1 MPAFNNG
8 RNDIHYDQFLTDTSL
23 GFERTNPG
31 SVAYRAATSIPVLF
45 QTGKF
50 MIYNRGDWFRDQ
62 VKTRPLGGEVE
73 LVTYGTSDGT
83 YNCQEYGLGHRID
96 DRERAN
102 NSKRL
107 VLDQN
112 GRDLL
117 MRQHSIRR
125 DRFFAVQAMATGVWG
140 LDITGVSGTPSTNEV
155 KQWNDAAS
163 TPYDDIETQRE
174 RMFLATGFMP
184 NVLVLGATTYLRLR
198 RHPQLTALAG
208 DNAPNIVMDEAL
220 RQYFMVD
227 EILVARSV
235 YNSALEGATD
245 SFSYT
250 VNAKSALLL
259 HRNPL
264 AAGGATRTAIGIFG
278 WEGLHNGAAN
288 EDGVVM
294 GWHRIGLAYSDQLN
308 ALAAWDMK
316 IMDAS
321 LGVFFTT
328 VVA

>member
-1 MPAFNNG
+1 MPAFNS

-73 LVTYGTSDGT
+73 LVSYGTSDGT

-112 GRDLL
+112 GRDIL
-117 MRQHSIRR
+117 MSQHSIRR
-125 DRFFAVQAMATGVWG
+125 DRFFATQAMATSVWG
-140 LDITGVSGTPSTNEV
+140 KDITGVSGTPSTDQV

-163 TPYDDIETQRE
+163 TPYDDIEVQRE
-174 RMFLATGFMP
+174 RMVLATGFMP
-184 NVLVLGATTYLRLR
+184 NVLVVGADVYNKLR
-198 RHPQLTALAG
+198 RNPQLAGLAG
-208 DNAPNIVMDEAL
+208 STAPEIVPDDLIKQYLGLDEL
-220 RQYFMVD
+220 
-227 EILVARSV
+227 LVARSV
-235 YNSALEGATD
+235 YNSAMEGATD

-250 VNAKSALLL
+250 VNTKSALLL
-259 HRNPL
+259 YRNPL
-264 AAGGATRTAIGIFG
+264 SAGGTTRTAIGIFG

-288 EDGVVM
+288 EDGTVM

-321 LGVFFTT
+321 LGTYFAS

>member
-1 MPAFNNG
+1 MPALNS
-8 RNDIHYDQFLTDTSL
+8 RSDLLVDTYLTTTSQ

-31 SVAYRAATSIPVLF
+31 SVAYRAATPIPVQF

-50 MIYNRGDWFRDQ
+50 PVINRGDWFRDE

-73 LVTYGTSDGT
+73 LVTYGTTEGT
-83 YNCQEYGLGHRID
+83 YICQEYGLGHRID

-102 NSKRL
+102 NAKRL
-107 VLDQN
+107 ALDEN
-112 GRDLL
+112 ARDML
-117 MRQHSIRR
+117 MLKHSIRR
-125 DRFFAVQAMATGVWG
+125 DRFFATQAMATSVWG
-140 LDITGVSGTPSTNEV
+140 KDITGVSGTPSTDQV

-174 RMFLATGFMP
+174 RMYLATGFMP
-184 NVLVLGATTYLRLR
+184 NVLVLGADAYNRLR
-198 RHPQLTALAG
+198 RNVQLAG
-208 DNAPNIVMDEAL
+208 LAGSTAPAIVTDQQLAMYL
-220 RQYFMVD
+220 GVD
-227 EILVARSV
+227 DILVARSV

-259 HRNPL
+259 YRNPNP
-264 AAGGATRTAIGIFG
+264 AGVATRTAVAIFG
-278 WEGLHNGAAN
+278 WEGLHAGAAN
-288 EDGVVM
+288 EDGTVM
-294 GWHRIGLAYSDQLN
+294 GWHRIPRAYSDQLD

-316 IMDAS
+316 IPDAT
-321 LGVFFTT
+321 LGTYFAS